1 MNITEFNKKIINN
14 KLLIKGFVIALCIF
28 ILDQITKYFAFKAV
42 TNVIIQTGRTQNV
55 IKITEFFNISKVW
68 NTGIS
73 FGMFRNMYANQ
84 VILSIITIAIIVI
97 LIRWMLKI
105 EKSYLMIAVAI
116 TLGGAFGNLT
126 DRLRFGAVADFLDF
140 HIGTLHW
147 PSFNIADSAV
157 CIGVFIILLDDLF
170 LKKRLSNSINRRKK

>member
-1 MNITEFNKKIINN
+1 MNIDEFKNSLIKN
-14 KLLIKGFVIALCIF
+14 KLFLQGLSITLFIF

-42 TNVIIQTGRTQNV
+42 TNIIIRTDRAQNA
-55 IKITEFFNISKVW
+55 IKVTEFFNISKVW

-84 VILSIITIAIIVI
+84 VILSIITIIIIAI
-97 LIRWMLKI
+97 LIHWMLKI
-105 EKSYLMIAVAI
+105 EKKYLMIAVAI
-116 TLGGAFGNLT
+116 TLGGAFGNLI

-140 HIGTLHW
+140 HIGQYHW

-170 LKKRLSNSINRRKK
+170 LKKFSNSTNRRKK